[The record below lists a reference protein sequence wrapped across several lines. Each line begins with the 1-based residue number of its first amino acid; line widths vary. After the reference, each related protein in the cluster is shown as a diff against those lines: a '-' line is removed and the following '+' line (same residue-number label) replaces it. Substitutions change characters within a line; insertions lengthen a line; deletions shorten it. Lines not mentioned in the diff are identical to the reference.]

1 MEIYDANVTS
11 YDEVENI
18 GVAIKNVG
26 DDQQHIGIIYKIG
39 NTAPAIMLDLQWHH
53 LLRQRTP
60 SNSYA
65 WLDCG
70 LDIYNKAALAAYCN
84 DIYSENGENTI
95 PYGVGISGKSFD
107 PATGKWILGNP
118 HDGLTCASFVLEVFA
133 AQGHTVLNKESW
145 QERNTDKDWQNHI
158 INALEDTG
166 ASPEHI
172 NYQRSLIGIFRYR
185 PEEVAGAIPQ
195 DEYPVD
201 FDDALEYAKEV
212 LAAI

>member
-1 MEIYDANVTS
+1 MEIHDATVTP
-11 YDEVENI
+11 YNEVENI

-39 NTAPAIMLDLQWHH
+39 NTAPAIMLDLRWHH
-53 LLRQRTP
+53 LLRQCTP

-65 WLDCG
+65 WLNCG

-84 DIYSENGENTI
+84 DIYSENGDRTI

-133 AQGHTVLNKESW
+133 AQGHIVLNKESW
-145 QERNTDKDWQNHI
+145 QERETDKDWQNYI
-158 INALEDTG
+158 INALENTG
-166 ASPEHI
+166 ATPEHI
-172 NYQRSLIGIFRYR
+172 QYQRSLIGAFRYR

-201 FDDALEYAKEV
+201 FDDALEYSKEV